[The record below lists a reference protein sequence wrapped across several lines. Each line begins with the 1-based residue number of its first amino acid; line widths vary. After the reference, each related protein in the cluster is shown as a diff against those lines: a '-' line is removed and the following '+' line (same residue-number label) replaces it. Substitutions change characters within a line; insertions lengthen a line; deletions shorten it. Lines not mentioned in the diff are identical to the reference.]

1 MKNNWLRFIG
11 WFEIIGGIVGL
22 IFAVIYTLLGLIALI
37 ISLQIFGILAGI
49 LTLALFALSF
59 HAGRQLLK
67 SAPDGFKLSKIVQA
81 LQIPM
86 FSFFGIPYRFLVG
99 VNLPVQFTLAKD
111 SMTIETNLF
120 PGLGIIFEGY
130 NFDLNFVFH
139 LVNINY
145 SYAIKGLNFI
155 LLAEGGEV
163 MFGINIAAIIMF
175 VYLLRQKPDSS
186 SPKAPI

>member
-1 MKNNWLRFIG
+1 
-11 WFEIIGGIVGL
+11 
-22 IFAVIYTLLGLIALI
+22 
-37 ISLQIFGILAGI
+37 
-49 LTLALFALSF
+49 
-59 HAGRQLLK
+59 
-67 SAPDGFKLSKIVQA
+67 
-81 LQIPM
+81 
-86 FSFFGIPYRFLVG
+86 
-99 VNLPVQFTLAKD
+99 
-111 SMTIETNLF
+111 
-120 PGLGIIFEGY
+120 